1 MTHIRSL
8 LFGGICSMA
17 VMSCFV
23 AVDIGYAAS
32 AVKNSDNDSAHLVR
46 VADNS
51 SRPAWAAEATMNP
64 EYAQDDTSPASV
76 PAAAD
81 EAPPPATGGQ
91 ATTEFFGGT
100 AAPQAP
106 AWAADATMN
115 PDYQKGEAPAASTET
130 AADETPPPATGGQAT
145 TEFFGGAAAPQAPAW
160 AADATMNPDYQK
172 GEAPAASTAT
182 ATEEAP
188 PPATGGQATTEFFES
203 TAAPQNPAW
212 AAEATMNPN
221 YNSAAAPEAV
231 PAAQPSESATQPAAV
246 QARDVAVET
255 CRETLNAGTGGGRI
269 YFEEDRFDIAPA
281 SRGALKKIA
290 SIVMDCGNVV
300 IEVDGHTDST
310 GTPSSNKTLSEQRAK
325 SVVDF
330 LTAAGVDASK
340 LKAVGYGQERP
351 ITTNSTPEGR
361 RMNRRIEFF
370 VSGS

>member
-8 LFGGICSMA
+8 LFGGVCSMA
-17 VMSCFV
+17 VMSCFA
-23 AVDIGYAAS
+23 AVDIGCAAS
-32 AVKNSDNDSAHLVR
+32 AVKNSENDSAHLVR

-64 EYAQDDTSPASV
+64 EYADAA

-81 EAPPPATGGQ
+81 EA
-91 ATTEFFGGT
+91 
-100 AAPQAP
+100 
-106 AWAADATMN
+106 
-115 PDYQKGEAPAASTET
+115 APAAAS
-130 AADETPPPATGGQAT
+130 GQAT

-172 GEAPAASTAT
+172 GETPAPSTETAADET
-182 ATEEAP
+182 P
-188 PPATGGQATTEFFES
+188 PPATGGQATTEYLGG

-212 AAEATMNPN
+212 AAEATMNPDYQKGETPAASTAPATEEASPPATGGQATTEYLGGTAAPQN
-221 YNSAAAPEAV
+221 PAWAAEATMNLDYNSAAAPEAV

-246 QARDVAVET
+246 QTRDMAVET

-269 YFEEDRFDIAPA
+269 YFEEDSFDIAPGNR
-281 SRGALKKIA
+281 SALKKIA

-310 GTPSSNKTLSEQRAK
+310 GTPASNKTLSEQRAK

-340 LKAVGYGQERP
+340 LTAVGYGQERP
-351 ITTNSTPEGR
+351 ITTNSTSEGR

-370 VSGS
+370 VSGR